1 MKKYLQFSGLT
12 VRLIFLLFI
21 FTSAAQD
28 SGLRTSVDYN
38 PVSLHK
44 EAARIFG
51 EEFLEIKEFPS
62 GNVTEGISGKFFTV
76 QATDQVKGYAYI
88 GRVNSCRAGGC
99 ATPRLQATA
108 EESEYFDYF
117 TLYDSLKSVLLVKV
131 FNYQASH
138 GQEITARGWLRQFK
152 GYNGTSELEVGRQ
165 VDAISGATISV
176 YGIVEDVREKT
187 KLLKNI

>member
-1 MKKYLQFSGLT
+1 MNEYLKFSGLT
-12 VRLIFLLFI
+12 ARLILLLFI
-21 FTSAAQD
+21 FTSADVD
-28 SGLRTSVDYN
+28 SGVRTAVDYN

-51 EEFLEIKEFPS
+51 DEILEIKEFPA
-62 GNVTEGISGKFFTV
+62 GNVTEGMSGKFFTV
-76 QATDQVKGYAYI
+76 QTTDKVKGYAYI

-99 ATPRLQATA
+99 AAPRLLVTG

-131 FNYQASH
+131 YNYQATH

-152 GYNGTSELEVGRQ
+152 GYNGSAELEVGRQ

-176 YGIVEDVREKT
+176 FGIVEDVREKT
-187 KLLKNI
+187 KLLKNM